1 MPIGSSLIGQQP
13 LGNWASVQDANLFA
27 FQEWQKMQ
35 ERCVVQRIVIVG
47 ENCIHIC
54 SCEDLAKDLQ
64 RIPRDSHKTCFALL
78 LDASQRRQCFPNDLI
93 QGAVFIVVGLD
104 EIDVVHAQ
112 PGEAFIHTPSDALG
126 REVKIPVPISSD
138 FCSEKIA
145 ITRYASQGFPKNRL
159 SPSTAI
165 EGSDINQVDAKIKSR
180 MNRSDGL
187 LFVNRTEH
195 SAAKRRRTKSKR
207 RYFQTRFAQRPVF
220 QKVAPYDRLEV
231 TQRNS

>member
-13 LGNWASVQDANLFA
+13 LGNWASVQDANLFP

-78 LDASQRRQCFPNDLI
+78 LDTSQRRQCFPNDLI
-93 QGAVFIVVGLD
+93 QVAVFIVVGLD

-112 PGEAFIHTPSDALG
+112 PGKAFIHTRGNALG
-126 REVKIPVPISSD
+126 REVKHFIAISSH
-138 FCSEKIA
+138 FCSKKIA
-145 ITRYASQGFPKNRL
+145 IARYSFQGFPKDRL
-159 SPSTAI
+159 SSRTAI
-165 EGSDINQVDAKIKSR
+165 EGSDVNQVDAKIKSS
-180 MNRSDGL
+180 MNGANSIRFL
-187 LFVNRTEH
+187 NRTEY
-195 SAAKRRRTKSKR
+195 SSAKRRSAEPKR
-207 RYFQTRFAQRPVF
+207 RYFQTCLAKRPVLHERS
-220 QKVAPYDRLEV
+220 PL
-231 TQRNS
+231 